1 MTSCTNTTVRFQLRR
16 ATEAEWVNANPL
28 LLAGEPAYSSD
39 LGKLKIGNGTLSWAA
54 LTYINIAG
62 ISGATGSVGTPTN
75 LVTGVFL
82 TPNGSTR
89 STNDITVN
97 STSRAL
103 SKGSIVQFTSDVN
116 WTGTGTPAAKKITG
130 YTYYYLFSNYPV
142 NTTSVQVS
150 LTDPTVDGLVVAY

>member
-16 ATEAEWVNANPL
+16 ATEEEWVNANPV

-39 LGKLKIGNGTLSWAA
+39 KGKLKIGNGTLSWAA

-62 ISGATGSVGTPTN
+62 ISGATGDVGTPTN

-82 TPNGSTR
+82 TPNGTSR
-89 STNDITVN
+89 SSADITVN

-103 SKGSIVQFTSDVN
+103 SKGSIVQFTSDVT
-116 WTGTGTPAAKKITG
+116 WTGTLPDKKITR
-130 YTYYYLFSNYPV
+130 YIYYYLFADYPA
-142 NTTSVQVS
+142 NTTRVQVS
-150 LTDPTVDGLVVAY
+150 LTDPTVAGVVAY